1 MMFAMML
8 TVAGQMLAQDDWEAY
23 TKAQQWYADRSRGVV
38 LRFEG
43 LRSHTGI
50 LPQQYCVIQ
59 YAQAAPLGYALVVS
73 TIDESEMVLFTPDGN
88 GIKAQRVNKDVL
100 PKENV
105 YWEHITYLGRY
116 CTHATDITLK
126 DRPLPVRSLSKSKN
140 SFEVVIEGDEDI
152 PGIKAYNQMI
162 FKPHKNNVRLANQNI
177 IKETDDDGNITKNQ
191 KEYEFKLTSP
201 SVVSKMFRG
210 YEDVE
215 ASPWVVKSN
224 FFNNHTLL
232 QYSRW
237 KDGEPIKKASKEVS
251 KAISDY
257 YGGWRIKDTRWLATT
272 ESGERSF
279 YAVQFE
285 IKGTEAMAAMVC
297 LDLGEVASVWEFFGK
312 VDPDA
317 ADGYQSIW
325 FVDDEGD
332 FMEHAPEI
340 HCIVETDEG
349 MELYV
354 RQYGGESVQY
364 SILREMGKIWMTML
378 TDFWVYV
385 WD

>member
-1 MMFAMML
+1 M
-8 TVAGQMLAQDDWEAY
+8 VE
-23 TKAQQWYADRSRGVV
+23 
-38 LRFEG
+38 
-43 LRSHTGI
+43 
-50 LPQQYCVIQ
+50 
-59 YAQAAPLGYALVVS
+59 S
-73 TIDESEMVLFTPDGN
+73 TFTWN
-88 GIKAQRVNKDVL
+88 RHR
-100 PKENV
+100 
-105 YWEHITYLGRY
+105 W
-116 CTHATDITLK
+116 
-126 DRPLPVRSLSKSKN
+126 KS
-140 SFEVVIEGDEDI
+140 S
-152 PGIKAYNQMI
+152 
-162 FKPHKNNVRLANQNI
+162 
-177 IKETDDDGNITKNQ
+177 
-191 KEYEFKLTSP
+191 
-201 SVVSKMFRG
+201 
-210 YEDVE
+210 
-215 ASPWVVKSN
+215 

-237 KDGEPIKKASKEVS
+237 KEGEPVRKASKEVCR
-251 KAISDY
+251 AISNY
-257 YGGWRIKDTRWLATT
+257 YGGWPIKDTRWLATT

-285 IKGTEAMAAMVC
+285 IKGRDALAAMVC
-297 LDLGEVASVWEFFGK
+297 MDLNEVASVWEFFGK

-317 ADGYQSIW
+317 SDGFQSIW